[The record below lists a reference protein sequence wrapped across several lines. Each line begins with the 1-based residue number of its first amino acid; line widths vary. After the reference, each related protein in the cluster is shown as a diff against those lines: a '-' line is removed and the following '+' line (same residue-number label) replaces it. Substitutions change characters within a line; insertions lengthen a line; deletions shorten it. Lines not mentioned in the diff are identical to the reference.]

1 MKKYIFFLLII
12 VAAYGYYKYKN
23 LNNEKIKNDIE
34 FLIQK
39 ASVHSSESEKIVD
52 HILKYEKASLG
63 LAFLKLITNNYNPNQ
78 IQDLCKIDFNK
89 FQKNIN
95 KNYLRAKLLLSKQC
109 KLNNNQPSYLE
120 DLSLKV

>member
-1 MKKYIFFLLII
+1 MKRYLFFILLII
-12 VAAYGYYKYKN
+12 LAYLYYKFKN
-23 LNNEKIKNDIE
+23 INNNKTKYDIE

-39 ASVHSSESEKIVD
+39 ASSHSSESEKIKD

-63 LAFLKLITNNYNPNQ
+63 LSFLKIITHNYTKNQ
-78 IQDLCKIDFNK
+78 IEDLCKIDFDK

-95 KNYLRAKLLLSKQC
+95 KNYLIAKSLLSKEC
-109 KLNNNQPSYLE
+109 KLNNNQSTYLE